1 MKYVVVDIGGTDI
14 KYGLA
19 EQSGVLLHSGKMPS
33 CLTTGGAASLA
44 DRVAAVVLQYRREH
58 DVAGV
63 ALATTGVVNT
73 DSGVI
78 AWAGSHLPGY
88 AGLPLTDE
96 VSRRCGVPC
105 SAENDVNAAAYGEYW
120 RGAAQGAASLFCMAV
135 GTGIG
140 GALLQYGQLW
150 RGVAGSA
157 GEIGLLRHGSRE
169 TFEERAAVPALLR
182 RATAAGCAVRDG
194 KALFAAAAAGDE
206 RAAAVIRGGIDCWA
220 EEIAN
225 ICWLLNPAVV
235 VLGGAVMAQRDYL
248 EPRLVRQLQ
257 RLVDPYILARTSLRF
272 AALGNTAA
280 MIGALYHFLQT
291 EEGGANGKT

>member
-19 EQSGVLLHSGKMPS
+19 ERSGVLLHSGKMPS

-120 RGAAQGAASLFCMAV
+120 RGAARRLPDARCATVKRSLPPPLPVMKEP
-135 GTGIG
+135 
-140 GALLQYGQLW
+140 LPLS
-150 RGVAGSA
+150 VAGSIV
-157 GEIGLLRHGSRE
+157 G
-169 TFEERAAVPALLR
+169 LR
-182 RATAAGCAVRDG
+182 RSPISAGFSIRRSSFSAAPSWRSVTILSRDWCG
-194 KALFAAAAAGDE
+194 SCSG
-206 RAAAVIRGGIDCWA
+206 W
-220 EEIAN
+220 
-225 ICWLLNPAVV
+225 
-235 VLGGAVMAQRDYL
+235 
-248 EPRLVRQLQ
+248 
-257 RLVDPYILARTSLRF
+257 
-272 AALGNTAA
+272 
-280 MIGALYHFLQT
+280 
-291 EEGGANGKT
+291 

>member
-19 EQSGVLLHSGKMPS
+19 ERSGVLLHSGKMPS

-88 AGLPLTDE
+88 SGLPLTDE

-120 RGAAQGAASLFCMAV
+120 RGAA
-135 GTGIG
+135 
-140 GALLQYGQLW
+140 
-150 RGVAGSA
+150 GSA

-169 TFEERAAVPALLR
+169 TFEERAAVSALLR

-225 ICWLLNPAVV
+225 ICWLLNPAVI